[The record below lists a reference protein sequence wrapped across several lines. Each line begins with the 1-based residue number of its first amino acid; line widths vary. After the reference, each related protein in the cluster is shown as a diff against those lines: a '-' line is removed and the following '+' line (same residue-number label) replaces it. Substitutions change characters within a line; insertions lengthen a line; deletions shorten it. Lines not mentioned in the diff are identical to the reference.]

1 LEEGYVKPEY
11 RNGAAARNN
20 FESTMTKLF
29 RAPKP
34 AKSKKQPKKK
44 AASEEKKS

>member
-1 LEEGYVKPEY
+1 MKPEY
-11 RNGAAARNN
+11 EVGAEARKN

-34 AKSKKQPKKK
+34 PKPEKQPKKK
-44 AASEEKKS
+44 AASEGKKN